1 MPAPWTATATSA
13 AAATSRT
20 GTRWA
25 SAVAPQTMPAIQAQ
39 TTSAHAVSLAPT
51 TSLR

>member
-1 MPAPWTATATSA
+1 MPAPCTATATSA
-13 AAATSRT
+13 AVATSPA
-20 GTRWA
+20 GTRRE

-39 TTSAHAVSLAPT
+39 TSSAYAVSLAPT